1 MLCKFPQGEERMK
14 PLLLYTYP
22 FPPHTKAVLGIWYI
36 YINTPGRSQWVVSI
50 PEGVESSVLLKD
62 TKVEGASFMEERFL
76 NLFPDSR
83 EKIDQ
88 VDVCFTCRIVSN
100 LATDPRC
107 AHISLLGRMRTTTH
121 MLQPILL
128 LKHQPRNPESDESFS
143 TPLPPPLTGFR
154 NGAAC
159 MSWSE
164 TLFFLCRDAF
174 RCSGFARSGL
184 ALQRCLQVRAS
195 ARVLSLEE

>member
-1 MLCKFPQGEERMK
+1 M
-14 PLLLYTYP
+14 
-22 FPPHTKAVLGIWYI
+22 
-36 YINTPGRSQWVVSI
+36 VSI

-107 AHISLLGRMRTTTH
+107 AHISLLGRTRTTTH

-128 LKHQPRNPESDESFS
+128 LKRQFRNPESDESFS

-154 NGAAC
+154 HGAAC

-164 TLFFLCRDAF
+164 TLVFSAEMLSDVR
-174 RCSGFARSGL
+174 RFACSGL
-184 ALQRCLQVRAS
+184 ALQRCLPVRAS

>member
-1 MLCKFPQGEERMK
+1 M
-14 PLLLYTYP
+14 
-22 FPPHTKAVLGIWYI
+22 
-36 YINTPGRSQWVVSI
+36 VSI

-128 LKHQPRNPESDESFS
+128 LKHQSRNPESDESFS

-154 NGAAC
+154 NGTAC
-159 MSWSE
+159 MNWSE

-184 ALQRCLQVRAS
+184 ALQRCLPVRAS